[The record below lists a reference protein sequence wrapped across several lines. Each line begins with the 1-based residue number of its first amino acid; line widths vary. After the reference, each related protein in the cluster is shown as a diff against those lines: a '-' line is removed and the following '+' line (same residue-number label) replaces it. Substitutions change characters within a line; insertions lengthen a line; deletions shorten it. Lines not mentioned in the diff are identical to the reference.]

1 MVNIPGIP
9 NAFNNHFTDLGFIL
23 SQNIST
29 CSIPPESYISESMQ
43 EFIFCEI
50 TEQEVCQ
57 LLSSLSSTKASGLD
71 GLPAKLI
78 KMASHYIAKS
88 LTTIFNRSIS
98 TGIFPL
104 TNREIAI
111 DDYKIHRLDRLHK
124 KGGGVCAYIKKN
136 IKATVL
142 KDLSKVSVSNFHQLW
157 INLQCQKNKSIIICV
172 TYRPP
177 DTSLNC
183 FEDLLKPNYVQ
194 ALTLNKQ
201 ILVLGDL
208 NCNMLENGQERR
220 ALTNF
225 STELNLTQIIK
236 TPTRITATSQ
246 TLIDVILVSSTAL
259 VLESGVINTSIS
271 DHLPV
276 YVLLKLKAPKM
287 PACYITTRSY
297 KNYNP
302 SLFSS
307 DLVTK
312 SDRLLSILS
321 NTNVNTILETFKDVL
336 HSTLDVHAPLKTF
349 KIRNRS
355 CPYVTNEI
363 KELMKSRDL
372 HLRRFQLTRAE
383 GDWVVYKEYRNNVKT
398 KIKAAAKDH
407 TFNEVREHK
416 HNARSLWKII
426 NNIIPSKEKE
436 TQVYSKDPKT
446 VAEDFNLFFTSVGRN
461 AAATA
466 ESLAK
471 DNNVA
476 LSNPLSNVITY
487 PSDQLFNF
495 QSVTCTEVQR
505 IIMAMP
511 SNKSPGPD
519 KIGMRVI
526 KDCLPIILGPL
537 THMINCSL
545 MTSTFPDL
553 WKISEVIPL
562 LKEGDHEIASNNR
575 PLSLLEVVSKV

>member
-1 MVNIPGIP
+1 MCINLETTNNIKPNHIDEKSVSFNRTKLAISKQSETEHQNNNNRSFNDLQVAEFNDTYASLQTEPNLVPAPDISGTNVSFMAENNREISCNNAECHIPVIDNQCAALLRSPTECPQPSENDSLSHKGPKSTKHTTTYTKSKLLNPEGITHYVGKRSKHYDKHHKLSYSDWTSRLP
-9 NAFNNHFTDLGFIL
+9 LIEQFPKQLNQHDEIKGKANKQGKTHFKKLQNGLTKPPRSQKGIHSLLMRTPVTPPRGVAHQNFRIRRSYHRAPDWYRHLDLASENHT
-23 SQNIST
+23 SRNT
-29 CSIPPESYISESMQ
+29 CSTPLTPNDQISVPSSLNIVHLNIRSLRNIVHLTEVKELVKLNNIDVLTISESW
-43 EFIFCEI
+43 
-50 TEQEVCQ
+50 
-57 LLSSLSSTKASGLD
+57 LNSSVA
-71 GLPAKLI
+71 
-78 KMASHYIAKS
+78 
-88 LTTIFNRSIS
+88 
-98 TGIFPL
+98 
-104 TNREIAI
+104 NREIAI

-157 INLQCQKNKSIIICV
+157 INLQCQKNKSIIIYV

-177 DTSLNC
+177 DTFLNC

-236 TPTRITATSQ
+236 TSTRITATSQ

-349 KIRNRS
+349 KIRN
-355 CPYVTNEI
+355 
-363 KELMKSRDL
+363 
-372 HLRRFQLTRAE
+372 
-383 GDWVVYKEYRNNVKT
+383 
-398 KIKAAAKDH
+398 
-407 TFNEVREHK
+407 
-416 HNARSLWKII
+416 
-426 NNIIPSKEKE
+426 
-436 TQVYSKDPKT
+436 
-446 VAEDFNLFFTSVGRN
+446 
-461 AAATA
+461 
-466 ESLAK
+466 
-471 DNNVA
+471 
-476 LSNPLSNVITY
+476 
-487 PSDQLFNF
+487 
-495 QSVTCTEVQR
+495 
-505 IIMAMP
+505 
-511 SNKSPGPD
+511 
-519 KIGMRVI
+519 
-526 KDCLPIILGPL
+526 
-537 THMINCSL
+537 
-545 MTSTFPDL
+545 
-553 WKISEVIPL
+553 
-562 LKEGDHEIASNNR
+562 
-575 PLSLLEVVSKV
+575 

>member
-1 MVNIPGIP
+1 M
-9 NAFNNHFTDLGFIL
+9 
-23 SQNIST
+23 
-29 CSIPPESYISESMQ
+29 
-43 EFIFCEI
+43 
-50 TEQEVCQ
+50 
-57 LLSSLSSTKASGLD
+57 
-71 GLPAKLI
+71 
-78 KMASHYIAKS
+78 
-88 LTTIFNRSIS
+88 
-98 TGIFPL
+98 
-104 TNREIAI
+104 
-111 DDYKIHRLDRLHK
+111 
-124 KGGGVCAYIKKN
+124 
-136 IKATVL
+136 
-142 KDLSKVSVSNFHQLW
+142 SVSNFHQLW
-157 INLQCQKNKSIIICV
+157 KNLQCQKNKSIIIYV

-287 PACYITTRSY
+287 PACSITTSSY

-349 KIRNRS
+349 KIRNRP
-355 CPYVTNEI
+355 CPYVTNKRTHEVSGPTPTSFPGSSLFLRKDPGWGWSRVSRKFDRPRGSRQSI
-363 KELMKSRDL
+363 KLHASTFELYTS
-372 HLRRFQLTRAE
+372 
-383 GDWVVYKEYRNNVKT
+383 
-398 KIKAAAKDH
+398 I
-407 TFNEVREHK
+407 
-416 HNARSLWKII
+416 ARSECFVPINFENHIYFKI
-426 NNIIPSKEKE
+426 
-436 TQVYSKDPKT
+436 
-446 VAEDFNLFFTSVGRN
+446 
-461 AAATA
+461 
-466 ESLAK
+466 LA
-471 DNNVA
+471 N
-476 LSNPLSNVITY
+476 
-487 PSDQLFNF
+487 
-495 QSVTCTEVQR
+495 
-505 IIMAMP
+505 
-511 SNKSPGPD
+511 
-519 KIGMRVI
+519 
-526 KDCLPIILGPL
+526 
-537 THMINCSL
+537 
-545 MTSTFPDL
+545 
-553 WKISEVIPL
+553 
-562 LKEGDHEIASNNR
+562 
-575 PLSLLEVVSKV
+575 

>member
-1 MVNIPGIP
+1 M
-9 NAFNNHFTDLGFIL
+9 
-23 SQNIST
+23 S
-29 CSIPPESYISESMQ
+29 
-43 EFIFCEI
+43 
-50 TEQEVCQ
+50 
-57 LLSSLSSTKASGLD
+57 
-71 GLPAKLI
+71 KLF
-78 KMASHYIAKS
+78 KS
-88 LTTIFNRSIS
+88 
-98 TGIFPL
+98 P
-104 TNREIAI
+104 
-111 DDYKIHRLDRLHK
+111 
-124 KGGGVCAYIKKN
+124 
-136 IKATVL
+136 
-142 KDLSKVSVSNFHQLW
+142 
-157 INLQCQKNKSIIICV
+157 
-172 TYRPP
+172 
-177 DTSLNC
+177 
-183 FEDLLKPNYVQ
+183 
-194 ALTLNKQ
+194 
-201 ILVLGDL
+201 
-208 NCNMLENGQERR
+208 
-220 ALTNF
+220 
-225 STELNLTQIIK
+225 
-236 TPTRITATSQ
+236 
-246 TLIDVILVSSTAL
+246 
-259 VLESGVINTSIS
+259 
-271 DHLPV
+271 
-276 YVLLKLKAPKM
+276 
-287 PACYITTRSY
+287 TTRSY

-355 CPYVTNEI
+355 CPYVNNEI

-372 HLRRFQLTRAE
+372 HLRRFQLTRDE
-383 GDWVVYKEYRNNVKT
+383 GDWVVYKEYCNNVKT

-416 HNARSLWKII
+416 HNSRSLWKII

-446 VAEDFNLFFTSVGRN
+446 VAKEFNLFFTSVGRN

-575 PLSLLEVVSKV
+575 PLSLLEVVSKVCEKVVLNQFSSYLKEFNRISSHQSGNRSLHSTETLNIFVTDTMLEAIDNKNLTALILLDLSKAFDSVSHSILLHKLSCIGASPEAVKWFQDYLTGRSQYVRIGSTKSSARPITHGVPQGAILSPLLFYV